1 MNRIH
6 LVILWH
12 MHQPQYRAPST
23 GKYVMPWTRLHAL
36 KDYWG
41 IVKMLEEFPGVHAT
55 INVVPALGMQLEEYA
70 SGTFAEPWFELAF
83 RPAENLSAADKREL
97 LAQGFHVNRDTL
109 LRRWPRYVE
118 LFGRVVDEGL
128 EDAAEQF
135 GPREWRD
142 LQLLSQLAWMDE
154 EYLAKDAV
162 VAALSHKGANFSED
176 DKAALR
182 AKQLELLARVLP
194 EYRAAAE
201 RGQVELST
209 TPFYH
214 PILPLLCDTDIARVS
229 NPHSPPVQP
238 PFRRPEDARSQ
249 LLRAQQYHQRVFG
262 RPAAGLWPSEGSV
275 SDQALELAMD
285 LGFRWFATDEGV
297 LGRTLDIAF
306 GRDGEGIPANAP
318 RLYAPLRIRRGVRE
332 ICGLFRDHHIS
343 DLVGFVYSRM
353 DQRAAAEDLHRR
365 IRLIGERVPPQATRG
380 RPLTV
385 SVILDGENA
394 WEYYHHNGRLFLRE
408 FYRRIQEDADIRPLT
423 VSEALASAGEIETA
437 SGIFPGSWINANF
450 DIWIGHSEDVQ
461 AWHLLRE
468 ARDFF
473 AQAERKIAAGEPG
486 APSTEQ
492 LAEAQESLLAAEGS
506 DWCWW
511 YGPEHGSEHVEQ
523 FDSLYRQHLTAI
535 YAALGASP
543 PESLA
548 QPIKRVGERAVV
560 TRPGAELRVRVDGR
574 ESSYF
579 EWLGAGQYST
589 ASRSGA
595 MHGRVFFLEGF
606 QYGFDKANIFLRV
619 DPFPDR
625 MKELQECEFVVTMK
639 TSAELRI
646 TAHVSGGKLAGS
658 AAQVNKAHAPPA
670 EGLIEVAFDRI
681 LELRVAK
688 EVLPAWPVD
697 SVRLGVGL
705 WQSGLPLDVLP
716 GDGSVEL
723 PLTLEAEG
731 ES

>member
-6 LVILWH
+6 LVLLWH

-55 INVVPALGMQLEEYA
+55 VNLVPGLGLQLEEYA
-70 SGTFAEPWFELAF
+70 SGQFDEPWFDLAF
-83 RPAENLSAADKREL
+83 RPADELTESDKREL

-118 LFGRVVDEGL
+118 LLGRVVDEGI
-128 EDAAEQF
+128 EDATQQF

-154 EYLAKDAV
+154 EYLGHDAV
-162 VAALSHKGANFSED
+162 VSALSHKGANFSED
-176 DKAALR
+176 DKSALR

-194 EYRAAAE
+194 EYRAATK

-214 PILPLLCDTDIARVS
+214 PILPLLCDTEIARTA

-238 PFRRPEDARSQ
+238 PFRHPEEARKQ
-249 LLRAQQYHQRVFG
+249 LLRARQFHERVFG
-262 RPAAGLWPSEGSV
+262 GPPAGLWPSEGSV
-275 SDQALELAMD
+275 SDQTLDLATE

-297 LGRTLDIAF
+297 LGRTLNIGF
-306 GRDGEGIPANAP
+306 GRDAAGVPANAA
-318 RLYAPLRIRRGVRE
+318 RLYAPLRIRRGDRE

-353 DQRAAAEDLHRR
+353 DQRAAAEDFHRR
-365 IRLIGERVPPQATRG
+365 LRLIGERVPAEATAG

-394 WEYYHHNGRLFLRE
+394 WEYYHGNGRLFLRE
-408 FYRRIQEDADIRPLT
+408 FYRRIQDDPDIHPLT
-423 VSEALASAGEIETA
+423 VSEALDRAGEVETVA
-437 SGIFPGSWINANF
+437 SIFPGSWINANF
-450 DIWIGHSEDVQ
+450 DIWIGHAEDVQ

-473 AQAERKIAAGEPG
+473 AQAERKCAAGEPG
-486 APSTEQ
+486 APTTEQ

-535 YAALGASP
+535 YAALGANP

-548 QPIKRVGERAVV
+548 QPIKRPRERAVV
-560 TRPGAELRVRVDGR
+560 TRPGAEITVRVDGR

-579 EWLGAGQYST
+579 EWLGAGMYST

-595 MHGRVFFLEGF
+595 MHGLVFFLEGF
-606 QYGFDKANIFLRV
+606 QYGFDAANFYLRV
-619 DPFPDR
+619 DTFPDL
-625 MKELQECEFVVTMK
+625 MAELQECEFVISLK
-639 TSAELRI
+639 TSTEMKITARIAAGRLAGFTAQLNKAELPE
-646 TAHVSGGKLAGS
+646 
-658 AAQVNKAHAPPA
+658 AQ
-670 EGLIEVAFDRI
+670 GYIEVAFGQ
-681 LELRVAK
+681 LFELRVAK
-688 EVLPAWPVD
+688 QLLPAWPVD

-705 WQSGLPLDVLP
+705 WQGGLPLDVLP
-716 GDGSVEL
+716 AEGWIEL
-723 PLTLEAEG
+723 PLTLESED
-731 ES
+731 